1 MKILTLKRVVIYP
14 KDIMQITGKS
24 ERYSREILRKI
35 KTLHNKQKHQ
45 LVSLQEFCNF
55 IGLNTD
61 EVEQKLRS

>member
-14 KDIMQITGKS
+14 KDIMQIAGKS

>member
-1 MKILTLKRVVIYP
+1 VKFLTLKRVVIYP
-14 KDIMQITGKS
+14 KDIMVITGKS

-45 LVSLQEFCNF
+45 LVSVAEFCDF

-61 EVEQKLRS
+61 EVEQKLNY

>member
-1 MKILTLKRVVIYP
+1 VKFLTLKRVVIYP

-45 LVSLQEFCNF
+45 LVSLQEFCDF
-55 IGLNTD
+55 IGLNTS
-61 EVEQKLRS
+61 EVEHKLRS